1 MTGGGDMSTSQ
12 AFAPAGQ
19 EPPEQEPA
27 ADDKMA
33 RVRQMLA
40 AKPDGVIEAI
50 AREVGVSTLS
60 VLEETPP
67 AGRVAIEPERF
78 EALWQELSTWG
89 TVLFIVHTPDIVLE
103 CEGALPVGS
112 FGHGYYNIHGDSP
125 IGGHIK
131 AGNCRAIHLVDRLFH
146 GRRSCSVQFFNGAG
160 EAMFKVFVRRDA
172 SRELI
177 ADQVVKFEAL
187 KTRF

>member
-1 MTGGGDMSTSQ
+1 MTG
-12 AFAPAGQ
+12 
-19 EPPEQEPA
+19 
-27 ADDKMA
+27 
-33 RVRQMLA
+33 L
-40 AKPDGVIEAI
+40 AI
-50 AREVGVSTLS
+50 AREVGVPTLA

-67 AGRVAIEPERF
+67 EQRTAIAPEHF
-78 EALWQELSTWG
+78 EALWQELAMWG
-89 TVLFIVHTPDIVLE
+89 SVLFIVNTPDIVLE

-125 IGGHIK
+125 IGGHIR
-131 AGNCRAIHLVDRLFH
+131 AGNCTAIYLVDRVFH

-172 SRELI
+172 QRALI
-177 ADQVVKFEAL
+177 GEQVAAFEAL